1 MKSFLLKI
9 VFIVTFIVIYFFAI
23 IPVREVG
30 MSFLKQRV
38 HETKSDKIEIFEEG
52 ARGMTVNE
60 VGKSKVYK
68 ARISFGM
75 NFFIGFLGL
84 IVISSHRRYFYSE
97 ILVQIFFT
105 ILIFGSY
112 LNGVKGSVISLQ
124 IADMSSVYF
133 LPLSSLFMVVL
144 GFMDRK
150 MNRRLDEG

>member
-1 MKSFLLKI
+1 MKQLI
-9 VFIVTFIVIYFFAI
+9 VKFIFIIAFVGLYFVAI

-30 MSFLKQRV
+30 MTFLKEKV
-38 HETKSDKIEIFEEG
+38 HEIKSENIDIFEEG

-60 VGKSKVYK
+60 VGNSKMYK

-75 NFFIGFLGL
+75 NFFIGILGL
-84 IVISSHRRYFYSE
+84 ITISAHRRYFISE
-97 ILVQIFFT
+97 VLIQLFFT
-105 ILIFGSY
+105 ALIFSAYLKGVQGSP
-112 LNGVKGSVISLQ
+112 IFLQ

-150 MNRRLDEG
+150 MNRSLNAE